1 MDFLRR
7 LAPAR
12 DTDAARAVAVLPSR
26 FASESPLRATIGQ
39 ARPAQRAGDDE
50 ARFALR
56 ATIGQVRP
64 NQRPRDDEAT
74 FPLDA
79 SPAPAAAK
87 ALAAQRK
94 PVASVVQPPQ
104 TATRPP
110 ESGPIPR
117 DDGKAAAWTPAQ
129 AEAPQIDAAKPRAF
143 EYRHGANSER
153 ATPASPKLQGPVTAL
168 AVSQGHESAAAPPAA
183 PRVTLPLSQSILA
196 QRALQSRDDN
206 QVVHVTIG
214 RIDVVANAA
223 PAPAVHRTR
232 APRQATVTLADY
244 LRGSKGSRQ

>member
-12 DTDAARAVAVLPSR
+12 ETDAARAVAVLPSR

-39 ARPAQRAGDDE
+39 DGPAQRAGDDE
-50 ARFALR
+50 ARFELR
-56 ATIGQVRP
+56 ATIGQAWP
-64 NQRPRDDEAT
+64 AQQARDDEAT
-74 FPLDA
+74 FAFDA
-79 SPAPAAAK
+79 SSAPAATK

-94 PVASVVQPPQ
+94 PVAGVQPSQ
-104 TATRPP
+104 TRMRPP
-110 ESGPIPR
+110 ESGPTHP
-117 DDGKAAAWTPAQ
+117 DFGKAAAWTPAQ

-153 ATPASPKLQGPVTAL
+153 APPASPKLQSPVTTL

-223 PAPAVHRTR
+223 PAPGVHRTPP
-232 APRQATVTLADY
+232 PRQATVTLADY
-244 LRGSKGSRQ
+244 LRGSKGSRA